1 MHVSPGDFVEL
12 AVDNGY
18 FILPA
23 DRCAGIVLEVR
34 EIPVE
39 SWCDGETKVVP
50 KKYAD
55 ILIAGNVRH
64 EVPCSWLGV
73 IREAR

>member
-1 MHVSPGDFVEL
+1 MKPGDLVEL
-12 AVDNGY
+12 AVDRGY

-23 DRCAGIVLEVR
+23 DRVTGIVLEVR
-34 EIPVE
+34 EIPVA
-39 SWCDGETKVVP
+39 SWCDGKSQMVP

-55 ILIAGNVRH
+55 ILIAGEVRH
-64 EVPCSWLGV
+64 EVLCSWLGV

>member
-1 MHVSPGDFVEL
+1 MKPGDLVEL
-12 AVDNGY
+12 AVDRGY

-23 DRCAGIVLEVR
+23 DRVTGVILEVR
-34 EIPVE
+34 EILVD
-39 SWCDGETKVVP
+39 SWCEGETKAVP

-55 ILIAGNVRH
+55 LLIAGEVRH

-73 IREAR
+73 IRETR

>member
-1 MHVSPGDFVEL
+1 MHVSPGDLVEL

-18 FILPA
+18 FILPT
-23 DRCAGIVLEVR
+23 DRVTGVVLEVR

-39 SWCDGETKVVP
+39 SWCDGKSQIVP

-55 ILIAGNVRH
+55 LLIAGEVRRG
-64 EVPCSWLGV
+64 VPCSWLGV